1 MNKKLVVVLTLVF
14 TFVVLAVIYF
24 RRLEGAFA
32 SSLPWWSPFFI
43 YGFIVTPF
51 LMFKFAIAYRYKPV
65 PDVGHRPSVS
75 VIIPVL
81 NEVDVIERTVNALLN
96 SDYPEDRLEIIVVDD
111 GSTDGTYHIVS
122 ELKKRV
128 DYWRR
133 DHETPD
139 LKVLKLDRNY
149 GKRFAFARGV
159 RECRGDVVIC
169 VDSDSVVENVA
180 IRNLVQPFKD
190 PSVYCTCGHG
200 EVLNKNDNTLTHL
213 QRVWYADG
221 FRLQKGMESY
231 FGMVTCCSGLLA
243 AYRRDGIQSVIDDW
257 LNEKFMGRQVID
269 SDDRRLTNLMLRLR
283 TFMRDSQAEDRTLTS
298 HAMKTAPHTKSLY
311 QSNAVA
317 YTVVPRDFKKF
328 SKQQLRWG
336 RGSFR
341 GMLFAASFFWKR
353 PPRQALMFYLLV
365 FVNYLSPLIMFVNV
379 VVFPLLGQYWLML
392 FYFGGLFLIHFI
404 YAINSSRLVKNI
416 SRTDIAY
423 RTTFVLLSLL
433 ISTIYIYGWVTAWK
447 GKKWMTR

>member
-1 MNKKLVVVLTLVF
+1 MNKKILLALTLVF
-14 TFVVLAVIYF
+14 TFVVLAAIYV
-24 RRLEGAFA
+24 RRLEGSFE

-51 LMFKFAIAYRYKPV
+51 LMFKFVTAYRYKPV
-65 PDVGHRPSVS
+65 PDIGHRPNVS

-81 NEVDVIERTVNALLN
+81 NEEQVIERTVNALLR
-96 SDYPEDRLEIIVVDD
+96 SDYPEDRLEVIVVDD
-111 GSTDGTYHIVS
+111 GSTDRTFSIVS
-122 ELKKRV
+122 QLKNKV
-128 DYWRR
+128 DDQRR
-133 DHETPD
+133 QQKIAD

-159 RECRGDVVIC
+159 RECKGDVVIC

-190 PSVYCTCGHG
+190 PNVYCTCGHG
-200 EVLNKNDNTLTHL
+200 EVLNKDDNALTHF

-243 AYRRDGIQSVIDDW
+243 AYRREGIQSVIDDW

-269 SDDRRLTNLMLRLR
+269 SDDRRLTNLMLRLK
-283 TFMRDSQAEDRTLTS
+283 TFMTESPADDRTLTTQ
-298 HAMKTAPHTKSLY
+298 AIKTARHTKSLY

-317 YTVVPRDFKKF
+317 YTVVPSDFKKF

-341 GMLFAASFFWKR
+341 GMLFAATFFWKR

-379 VVFPLLGQYWLML
+379 VVFPLLGQYGLML

-404 YAINSSRLVKNI
+404 YALNSSRLVKNI
-416 SRTDIAY
+416 SRKDIAY

-433 ISTIYIYGWVTAWK
+433 ISTIYIYGWATAWK